1 MLSQETIK
9 KLAQEVKDA
18 AEAWQ
23 EWKNAQAKATKAEK
37 EVKGIFSATNRI
49 DDKAWE
55 EEHSAREE
63 AENAE
68 NYAKDSFIQLRTTL
82 IDAVRDDEDYPEPET
97 TSWDDEDEKAVISH
111 ASTLSD
117 EIYELYGKN
126 DDDDYYLVSKAFEA
140 LSTLHEK
147 ELPYAYETPDQL
159 FIEFCDEI
167 ASANE

>member
-1 MLSQETIK
+1 MLAQETIK
-9 KLAQEVKDA
+9 NLAQEVKEA
-18 AEAWQ
+18 AEAWK
-23 EWKNAQAKATKAEK
+23 EWENAQAKATKAEK
-37 EVKGIFSATNRI
+37 EVNRIFSATNKI

-63 AENAE
+63 AENDE
-68 NYAKDSFIQLRTTL
+68 KYAKGLFIQLRTTL
-82 IDAVRDDEDYPEPET
+82 IEAVRDDESYPEPDT
-97 TSWDDEDEKAVISH
+97 DSWSDEDEKAVITHS
-111 ASTLSD
+111 STLSD

-126 DDDDYYLVSKAFEA
+126 DDDDYYLVSKALEA

>member
-1 MLSQETIK
+1 MLAQETIK
-9 KLAQEVKDA
+9 KLAQEIKDA

-23 EWKNAQAKATKAEK
+23 
-37 EVKGIFSATNRI
+37 
-49 DDKAWE
+49 AWE
-55 EEHSAREE
+55 NATEDYDESVKNTTREYMQNL
-63 AENAE
+63 AE
-68 NYAKDSFIQLRTTL
+68 TL
-82 IDAVRDDEDYPEPET
+82 TEAVRNDENYPEPET
-97 TSWDDEDEKAVISH
+97 TSWSDEDEKAVISH

-117 EIYELYGKN
+117 EIYELYEQN

-147 ELPYAYETPDQL
+147 ELPYVYETPDQL